1 MYCKNHTFS
10 DKDILITKLLRSAL
24 LVMALLST
32 FSYVRAQEVYLE
44 DDDSLSVDSMSMDT
58 ISVRSQTL
66 PWHLAVKEEL
76 DHMLQAD
83 MFSTSQ
89 VGMMVYDLDADS
101 VLYAHGERQLLRPA
115 STMKVLTAI
124 AAIDKLGGSY
134 QFKTELCYTG
144 EVSGRTLRGN
154 IYCVGGFDPRFN
166 NDDMRA
172 FVEGVRKMGVD
183 TIRGYIYADKSMK
196 DSDLAGKGWC
206 WDDDN
211 PVLSPL
217 LIGRKDLFVERFI
230 RELSEAGIVVEAN
243 ISERQRPDD
252 AFCIVSRFHTI
263 DQVLMKMLKESD
275 NLYAESM
282 FYQLAAATGNRPA
295 KASHAASV
303 IERLITK
310 VGLNPRRYR
319 IADGSGLSLYNYLS
333 AEVEVALLRY
343 AFRNNNIYLHLHPA
357 LPEAGVDGTLRSR
370 MKGTFTRGNVFAKTG
385 TVTGV
390 SSLAG
395 YCTAAN
401 GHRLAFSIINQ
412 GVMHASNARRFQDRV
427 CTLLCQP

>member
-1 MYCKNHTFS
+1 MYFNNHTFINN
-10 DKDILITKLLRSAL
+10 DTFITKLLRGAV

-44 DDDSLSVDSMSMDT
+44 DDSLSVDSMSMDT
-58 ISVRSQTL
+58 LSVRSQTL

-144 EVSGRTLRGN
+144 EVSDRTLHCN

-196 DSDLAGKGWC
+196 DSDLAGEGWC

>member
-1 MYCKNHTFS
+1 M
-10 DKDILITKLLRSAL
+10 KDYIYKYVLT
-24 LVMALLST
+24 LVAFLFASGAT
-32 FSYVRAQEVYLE
+32 AQTDIEFDE
-44 DDDSLSVDSMSMDT
+44 DDSSAVADT
-58 ISVRSQTL
+58 LMPDTFKVTEQAL
-66 PWHLAVKEEL
+66 PWNIAVAKHLDNL
-76 DHMLQAD
+76 LQHD
-83 MFSTSQ
+83 MFETST

-144 EVSGRTLRGN
+144 EVSDRTLHGN

-196 DSDLAGKGWC
+196 DSDLAGEGWC

-217 LIGRKDLFVERFI
+217 LVGRKDLFVERFI

>member
-1 MYCKNHTFS
+1 MYFNNHTFIN
-10 DKDILITKLLRSAL
+10 KDTFITRLLRSAV

-58 ISVRSQTL
+58 LSVRSQTL

-144 EVSGRTLRGN
+144 EVSERTLRGN

>member
-1 MYCKNHTFS
+1 MYTKNNIFS
-10 DKDILITKLLRSAL
+10 GKDNFISLLLRSAV

-32 FSYVRAQEVYLE
+32 FSTVRAQEEYVTE
-44 DDDSLSVDSMSMDT
+44 DDSLSVDSVSLDT
-58 ISVRSQTL
+58 PSVRSQTL

-76 DHMLQAD
+76 DRMLQTE

-144 EVSGRTLRGN
+144 EVSDRTLHGN
-154 IYCVGGFDPRFN
+154 IYRVGGFDPRFN

-196 DSDLAGKGWC
+196 DSDLAGEGWC

-303 IERLITK
+303 INRLITK